1 MNLRQWRPEA
11 RGPCTECQKLA
22 YASDV
27 SAHETAQRS
36 RHDRPQ
42 CPDQV
47 GAALPKLRKTLPQ
60 QDWDALLAVRAELPI
75 WLVELLNEQA
85 TQELHG

>member
-1 MNLRQWRPEA
+1 VGA
-11 RGPCTECQKLA
+11 RSERVRRRGRA
-22 YASDV
+22 
-27 SAHETAQRS
+27 AH
-36 RHDRPQ
+36 
-42 CPDQV
+42 QV

-85 TQELHG
+85 TQTLHG